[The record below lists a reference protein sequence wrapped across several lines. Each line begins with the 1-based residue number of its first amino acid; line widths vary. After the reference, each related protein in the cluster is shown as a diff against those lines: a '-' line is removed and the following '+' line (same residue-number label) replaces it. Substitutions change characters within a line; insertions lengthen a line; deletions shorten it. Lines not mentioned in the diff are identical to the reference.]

1 MTENKKTLLFSVL
14 GVILLLVVVIGVSY
28 AMYTFSANGS
38 KQNVISTGTVSV
50 SYAETSTINLKNVY
64 PSTDAEGSKGVEGV
78 SQDLVFTV
86 TSTVSNATTKI
97 NYEIAL
103 ANVTNGKATPN
114 PLTENYIKF
123 NLKKGDD
130 YVPGLG
136 SANTGVLVSSIKGN
150 TGTLV
155 GTDGSKLITEYYLT
169 TGTLTGNATETYTLR
184 AWVADTYVLP
194 TDGNTTADGT
204 TTNTTKTDTFKFGVK
219 VVATI

>member
-50 SYAETSTINLKNVY
+50 SYAEASKIELTNVY
-64 PSTDAEGSKGVEGV
+64 PSTDAEGAKGVEGV
-78 SQDLVFTV
+78 KQDLVFTV

-123 NLKKGDD
+123 NLKKGNE

-136 SANTGVLVSSIKGN
+136 SADTGVLVSSIKGN

-169 TGTLTGNATETYTLR
+169 SGTLTGNATETYTLR

>member
-50 SYAETSTINLKNVY
+50 SYAEASTINLENVY
-64 PSTDAEGSKGVEGV
+64 PSTDAEGAKGVEGAK
-78 SQDLVFTV
+78 DLVFTV
-86 TSTVSNATTKI
+86 TSTVSNDTTKI

-103 ANVTNGKATPN
+103 ANVTNGTATPN

-136 SANTGVLVSSIKGN
+136 SANTGVLVSSIKSN

-169 TGTLTGNATETYTLR
+169 SGTLTGNATETYTLR

>member
-50 SYAETSTINLKNVY
+50 SYAEASTINLEKVY
-64 PSTDAEGSKGVEGV
+64 PSTDAEGAKGVEGAK
-78 SQDLVFTV
+78 DLVFTV

-103 ANVTNGKATPN
+103 ANVTNGTATTN

-123 NLKKGDD
+123 NLKKGDA

-136 SANTGVLVSSIKGN
+136 SADTGVLVSSIKGN
-150 TGTLV
+150 HGTLV

-169 TGTLTGNATETYTLR
+169 SGTLTGNAAETYTLR

-194 TDGNTTADGT
+194 TDGNTTANGT

>member
-38 KQNVISTGTVSV
+38 KENVISTGTVSV
-50 SYAETSTINLKNVY
+50 SYAETSTINLENVY

-123 NLKKGDD
+123 NLKKGDT

-136 SANTGVLVSSIKGN
+136 SADTGVLVSSIKGN

-155 GTDGSKLITEYYLT
+155 GTDGSKLITGYYLT
-169 TGTLTGNATETYTLR
+169 SGTLTGNATETYTLR

-194 TDGNTTADGT
+194 TDGNTTAEGT

>member
-50 SYAETSTINLKNVY
+50 SYAEASTINLENVY

-123 NLKKGDD
+123 NLKKGDT

-136 SANTGVLVSSIKGN
+136 SADTGVLVSSIKGN
-150 TGTLV
+150 PGTLV

-169 TGTLTGNATETYTLR
+169 SGTLIGNTTETYTLI

-194 TDGNTTADGT
+194 TDGNTTAGGT